1 MAPPH
6 GAGDISLGRFGP
18 LVKPAGRKHG
28 PSRLRLSV
36 ELGPD
41 LGRLDSLQ
49 DLLSQVVEASGGHAG
64 LLTTWDDEAD
74 GTART
79 STYKMAPDLARF
91 LTRLVEESPGD
102 LDADSVARIERDAN
116 LMGEGAGPNPVRVMA
131 LPVRSQ
137 DRTVGLLC
145 LLHPSHAA
153 ELLAESPGM
162 YSIVID
168 RVDVVVENARLLQ
181 RLLEERQWL
190 EAIVHHSTQGIAIV
204 DRCGRIIGFN
214 LALERLSGWSL
225 DEAVGHPVQDMFP
238 VRLDT
243 GAADAEQMSLLEEGR
258 ATAQLLNIPNPL
270 EGRLRTRDG
279 EWVDIEVTGTGVWA
293 QGGAPLGWVVTMRDI
308 RERKERERLQRIF
321 LSGVSHEL
329 HTPIAIIKGFAGLMA
344 DGDVGMTPAQMREK
358 AAIIFEESERLERM
372 VRQMLEATRLQAGG
386 TRLELE
392 SVELDLLVE
401 RVVQKMEP
409 LARSRDSAMEIQAPE
424 SLPPVMA
431 DPARVEQVLTNLLE
445 NGLKYGKGRI
455 VVSLRSD
462 EREVEVAVTDSG
474 QGVPEPEKER
484 IFGAFERARE
494 GSRARSLPGAGL
506 GLFICKAIVEAH
518 GGRIGVEKGAGGGA
532 RFWFTLPRET
542 P

>member
-1 MAPPH
+1 
-6 GAGDISLGRFGP
+6 
-18 LVKPAGRKHG
+18 
-28 PSRLRLSV
+28 
-36 ELGPD
+36 
-41 LGRLDSLQ
+41 
-49 DLLSQVVEASGGHAG
+49 
-64 LLTTWDDEAD
+64 
-74 GTART
+74 
-79 STYKMAPDLARF
+79 
-91 LTRLVEESPGD
+91 
-102 LDADSVARIERDAN
+102 
-116 LMGEGAGPNPVRVMA
+116 
-131 LPVRSQ
+131 
-137 DRTVGLLC
+137 
-145 LLHPSHAA
+145 
-153 ELLAESPGM
+153 
-162 YSIVID
+162 
-168 RVDVVVENARLLQ
+168 
-181 RLLEERQWL
+181 
-190 EAIVHHSTQGIAIV
+190 
-204 DRCGRIIGFN
+204 
-214 LALERLSGWSL
+214 
-225 DEAVGHPVQDMFP
+225 
-238 VRLDT
+238 
-243 GAADAEQMSLLEEGR
+243 
-258 ATAQLLNIPNPL
+258 
-270 EGRLRTRDG
+270 
-279 EWVDIEVTGTGVWA
+279 
-293 QGGAPLGWVVTMRDI
+293 MRDI

-344 DGDVGMTPAQMREK
+344 DADVGMTPAQMREK

-392 SVELDLLVE
+392 PVEIHLLVE

-424 SLPPVMA
+424 SLAPVMA
-431 DPARVEQVLTNLLE
+431 DPARIEQVLTNLLE

-462 EREVEVAVTDSG
+462 DREVEVAVTDSG

-532 RFWFTLPRET
+532 RFWFTLPREN

>member
-1 MAPPH
+1 M
-6 GAGDISLGRFGP
+6 
-18 LVKPAGRKHG
+18 VKPAGRKHV

-41 LGRLDSLQ
+41 LGSMGSLQ
-49 DLLSQVVEASGGHAG
+49 ELLAQVVDASGGHAG
-64 LLTTWDDEAD
+64 LITTWDEESEGGVRTTSYRMDPEL
-74 GTART
+74 ART
-79 STYKMAPDLARF
+79 
-91 LTRLVEESPGD
+91 LTRLVEEAPDD
-102 LDADSVARIERDAN
+102 LDAESVAKLEHDAN
-116 LMGEGAGPNPVRVMA
+116 RIGEGGSAEPMRVVA

-168 RVDVVVENARLLQ
+168 RADVVVENARLLQ

-190 EAIVHHSTQGIAIV
+190 EAIVHHSTLGIAIV
-204 DRCGRIIGFN
+204 DRSGRVIGFN
-214 LALERLSGWSL
+214 LALERLSGWTL
-225 DEAVGHPVQDMFP
+225 DEAVGHPVQKMFP
-238 VRLDT
+238 VRLDVDT
-243 GAADAEQMSLLEEGR
+243 PGGERMCRLDEGR
-258 ATAQLLNIPNPL
+258 ASAQLLDIPNPL
-270 EGRLRTRDG
+270 EGRLCTREG

-293 QGGAPLGWVVTMRDI
+293 ADHSPLGWVVTIRDI
-308 RERKERERLQRIF
+308 RERKQRERLQRIF

-329 HTPIAIIKGFAGLMA
+329 HTPIAIIKGFAGLMSDA
-344 DGDVGMTPAQMREK
+344 DVGMTPAQMREK
-358 AAIIFEESERLERM
+358 ALIIHQESERLERM
-372 VRQMLEATRLQAGG
+372 VGQMLEATRLQAGG

-392 SVELDLLVE
+392 SAELEPLVR

-409 LARSRDSAMEIQAPE
+409 LASGRDSTLEMRVEGDV
-424 SLPPVMA
+424 PPVAA
-431 DPARVEQVLTNLLE
+431 DAARVEQVLTNLIE
-445 NGLKYGKGRI
+445 NACKYGKGR
-455 VVSLRSD
+455 VEVALRAD
-462 EREVEVAVTDSG
+462 DHEVEVAVTDSG

-494 GSRARSLPGAGL
+494 GSRARTLPGAGL

-532 RFWFTLPRET
+532 RFWFTLPREQS
-542 P
+542 